1 MCYVKVFIWFVL
13 IFIMDDKIIVDK
25 LEVIQR
31 VLAGI
36 SDKLDDLTITSD
48 DLRSIDDAKND
59 LREKRTRRL

>member
-1 MCYVKVFIWFVL
+1 
-13 IFIMDDKIIVDK
+13 MDDKIIVDK